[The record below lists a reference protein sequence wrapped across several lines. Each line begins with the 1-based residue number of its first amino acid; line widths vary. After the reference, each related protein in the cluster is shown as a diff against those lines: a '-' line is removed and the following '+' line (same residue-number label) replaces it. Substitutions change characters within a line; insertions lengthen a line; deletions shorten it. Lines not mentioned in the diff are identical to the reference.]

1 MITKLCFVTTIIIK
15 LKFNEEKRNKK
26 MNKLFKNS
34 IIAVIAV
41 LTVTCYCISVLATS
55 LDVNADNQIDIND
68 VTYLQNEISNL
79 SDDTELDLN
88 CDGIVNVN
96 DVSFLQ
102 IEISRNSL
110 ENNTQ
115 IRVAITEYNKNVG
128 DTFTVSVDTN
138 NNVNEITYSSSDSSV
153 AKIVATDKHSVK
165 IKANK
170 VGNATVTVKQCR
182 ETVTAKIKVD
192 KARCVDLSEWN
203 GDIDFNKVKK
213 SGVTCVILRAGYGKD
228 DNQEDEKFNEYYAK
242 AKTAGLNV
250 GAYWYSYATTID
262 AAKAEVRNCMKSIRG
277 KEFDL
282 PVFLDV
288 EEYRQA
294 VLPRRTLTD
303 IISTFCDGIKSNGF
317 ESGLY
322 SAKSM
327 LVDSAYPDELAG
339 KYIIWMA
346 APNNS
351 YKGLPSFVD
360 IHQYSWTGKVDGISE
375 KVDMN
380 YIYNLNC

>member
-1 MITKLCFVTTIIIK
+1 
-15 LKFNEEKRNKK
+15 
-26 MNKLFKNS
+26 MNKLFKKLLITATAILS
-34 IIAVIAV
+34 VI
-41 LTVTCYCISVLATS
+41 CYSTTAAFAAGF
-55 LDVNADNQIDIND
+55 DVNNDDSVNVND
-68 VTYLQNEISNL
+68 VTFLQNEISNFN
-79 SDDTELDLN
+79 DKTDYDLN
-88 CDGIVNVN
+88 NDGRIDVN

-102 IEISRNSL
+102 IEISNQSV

-115 IRVAITEYNKNVG
+115 ISISTKEYCKNVG
-128 DTFTVSVDTN
+128 DTFTISVDTN
-138 NNVNEITYSSSDSSV
+138 NDVNEITFTSSDSSV
-153 AKIVATDKHSVK
+153 AKIISTEKSLAKVK
-165 IKANK
+165 VNK
-170 VGNATVTVKQCR
+170 VGNATVTIKQCN
-182 ETVTAKIKVD
+182 KIITTKVKVE
-192 KARCVDLSEWN
+192 KARCIDLSEWN

-228 DNQEDEKFNEYYAK
+228 DNQEDNKFNEYYRQAK
-242 AKTAGLNV
+242 NAGLNV

-262 AAKAEVRNCMKSIRG
+262 AAKAEVRNCMKTIQG

-303 IISTFCDGIKSNGF
+303 IISTFCDGVKGYGF
-317 ESGLY
+317 DVGMY

-327 LVDSAYPDELAG
+327 LVDSAYPDELAS
-339 KYIIWMA
+339 KYLIWMA

-351 YKGLPSFVD
+351 YNELPPFVD
-360 IHQYSWTGKVDGISE
+360 IHQYSWKGKVDGISE

>member
-1 MITKLCFVTTIIIK
+1 MKIKNKIIGVIT
-15 LKFNEEKRNKK
+15 
-26 MNKLFKNS
+26 S
-34 IIAVIAV
+34 IV
-41 LTVTCYCISVLATS
+41 LINCGMSVLATGF
-55 LDVNADNQIDIND
+55 DINADNKIDVND
-68 VTYLQNEISNL
+68 VTYLQNAL
-79 SDDTELDLN
+79 SDFTEDTKLDLN
-88 CDGIVNVN
+88 SDGRIDVN

-102 IEISRNSL
+102 IEISNQSV

-115 IRVAITEYNKNVG
+115 ISISTKEYCKNVG
-128 DTFTVSVDTN
+128 DTFTISVDTN
-138 NNVNEITYSSSDSSV
+138 NDVNEITFTSSDSSV
-153 AKIVATDKHSVK
+153 AKIISTEKSLAKVK
-165 IKANK
+165 VNK

-182 ETVTAKIKVD
+182 ETVTAKIKVE

-262 AAKAEVRNCMKSIRG
+262 AAKAEVRNCMKTIRG

-327 LVDSAYPDELAG
+327 LVDSAYPDELAS
-339 KYIIWMA
+339 KYLIWMA

-351 YKGLPSFVD
+351 YNELPSFVD
-360 IHQYSWTGKVDGISE
+360 IHQYSWTGRFDGISE

-380 YIYNLNC
+380 YIYNLNY

>member
-1 MITKLCFVTTIIIK
+1 MKIKNIIIGVIT
-15 LKFNEEKRNKK
+15 
-26 MNKLFKNS
+26 S
-34 IIAVIAV
+34 IV
-41 LTVTCYCISVLATS
+41 LINCGMSVLAKGF
-55 LDVNADNQIDIND
+55 DINADNKIDVND
-68 VTYLQNEISNL
+68 VTYLQNAL
-79 SDDTELDLN
+79 SDFAEDTKLDLN
-88 CDGIVNVN
+88 NDGRIDVN

-102 IEISRNSL
+102 IEISNQSV

-115 IRVAITEYNKNVG
+115 ISISTKEYCKNVG
-128 DTFTVSVDTN
+128 DTFTISVDTN
-138 NNVNEITYSSSDSSV
+138 NDVNEITYSSSDSSV

-182 ETVTAKIKVD
+182 ETVTAKIKVE
-192 KARCVDLSEWN
+192 KARCIDLSEWN

-262 AAKAEVRNCMKSIRG
+262 AAKAEVRNCMKTIQG

-282 PVFLDV
+282 QVFLDV

-303 IISTFCDGIKSNGF
+303 IISTFCDGIKGNGF
-317 ESGLY
+317 EPGLY

-327 LVDSAYPDELAG
+327 LVDSAYPDELAS
-339 KYIIWMA
+339 KYLIWMA

-351 YKGLPSFVD
+351 YNELPSFVD
-360 IHQYSWTGKVDGISE
+360 IHQYSWTGSVDGIRGD
-375 KVDMN
+375 VDLN
-380 YIYNLNC
+380 YIYNLN

>member
-1 MITKLCFVTTIIIK
+1 MKIKNIIIGVIT
-15 LKFNEEKRNKK
+15 
-26 MNKLFKNS
+26 S
-34 IIAVIAV
+34 IV
-41 LTVTCYCISVLATS
+41 LINCGMSVLAKGFDINS
-55 LDVNADNQIDIND
+55 DNKIDVND
-68 VTYLQNEISNL
+68 VTYLQNAL
-79 SDDTELDLN
+79 SDFAEDTKLDLN
-88 CDGIVNVN
+88 NDGRIDVN

-102 IEISRNSL
+102 IEISNQSV

-115 IRVAITEYNKNVG
+115 ISISTKEYCKNVG
-128 DTFTVSVDTN
+128 DTFTISVDTN
-138 NNVNEITYSSSDSSV
+138 NDVNEITYSSSDSSV

-170 VGNATVTVKQCR
+170 VGNSTVTVKQCR
-182 ETVTAKIKVD
+182 ETVTAKIKVE

-228 DNQEDEKFNEYYAK
+228 DNQEDNKFNEYYRQAK
-242 AKTAGLNV
+242 NAGLNV

-262 AAKAEVRNCMKSIRG
+262 AAKAEVRNCMKTIRG

-303 IISTFCDGIKSNGF
+303 IISTFCDGIKGYGF
-317 ESGLY
+317 DVGMY

-327 LVDSAYPDELAG
+327 LVDSAYPDELAS
-339 KYIIWMA
+339 KYLIWMA

-351 YKGLPSFVD
+351 YNELPAFVD
-360 IHQYSWTGKVDGISE
+360 IHQYSWNGKVDGIRGD
-375 KVDMN
+375 VDLN
-380 YIYNLNC
+380 YIYNLN

>member
-1 MITKLCFVTTIIIK
+1 MKIKNIIIGVIT
-15 LKFNEEKRNKK
+15 
-26 MNKLFKNS
+26 S
-34 IIAVIAV
+34 IV
-41 LTVTCYCISVLATS
+41 LINCGMSVFATGF
-55 LDVNADNQIDIND
+55 DFNADNKVDVND
-68 VTYLQNEISNL
+68 VTYLQNALSNFAE
-79 SDDTELDLN
+79 DTKLDLN
-88 CDGIVNVN
+88 NDGRIDVN

-102 IEISRNSL
+102 IEISNQSV

-115 IRVAITEYNKNVG
+115 ISISTKEYCKNVG
-128 DTFTVSVDTN
+128 DTFTISVDTN
-138 NNVNEITYSSSDSSV
+138 NDVNEITYSSSDSSV

-182 ETVTAKIKVD
+182 ETVTAKIKVE

-228 DNQEDEKFNEYYAK
+228 DNQEDNKFNEYYRQAK
-242 AKTAGLNV
+242 NAGLNV

-262 AAKAEVRNCMKSIRG
+262 AAKAEVRNCMKTIRG

-303 IISTFCDGIKSNGF
+303 IISTFCDGIKGYGF
-317 ESGLY
+317 DVGMY

-327 LVDSAYPDELAG
+327 LVDSAYPDELAS
-339 KYIIWMA
+339 KYLIWMA

-351 YKGLPSFVD
+351 YNELPAFVD
-360 IHQYSWTGKVDGISE
+360 IHQYSWNGKVDGIRGD
-375 KVDMN
+375 VDLN
-380 YIYNLNC
+380 YIYNLN

>member
-1 MITKLCFVTTIIIK
+1 MKIKNIIIGVIT
-15 LKFNEEKRNKK
+15 
-26 MNKLFKNS
+26 S
-34 IIAVIAV
+34 IV
-41 LTVTCYCISVLATS
+41 LINCGMSVLAKGF
-55 LDVNADNQIDIND
+55 DINADNKIDVND

-182 ETVTAKIKVD
+182 ETVTAKIKVE

-203 GDIDFNKVKK
+203 GSIDFNKVKK

-228 DNQEDEKFNEYYAK
+228 PNQEDNEFQKYYKQAK
-242 AKTAGLNV
+242 AAGLNV
-250 GAYWYSYATTID
+250 GAYWYSYATSVD
-262 AAKAEVRNCMKSIRG
+262 AAKAEVKNCMNTIGG
-277 KEFDL
+277 KQFDL

-294 VLPRRTLTD
+294 VLPKRTLTD
-303 IISTFCDGIKSNGF
+303 IIKTFCNGMKDNGF
-317 ESGLY
+317 DSGLY

-327 LVDSAYPDELAG
+327 LMDSAYPDEISSNYL
-339 KYIIWMA
+339 IWLA
-346 APNNS
+346 APNES
-351 YKGLPSFVD
+351 YNKLPSFVD
-360 IHQYSWTGKVDGISE
+360 IHQYDWYGRVDGIND
-375 KVDMN
+375 KTDLN
-380 YIYNLNC
+380 YIYNLNY

>member
-1 MITKLCFVTTIIIK
+1 
-15 LKFNEEKRNKK
+15 
-26 MNKLFKNS
+26 MNKLFKKLL
-34 IIAVIAV
+34 ITATAILLVI
-41 LTVTCYCISVLATS
+41 CYCTTVAFAAGF
-55 LDVNADNQIDIND
+55 DVNNDDSVNVND
-68 VTYLQNEISNL
+68 VTFLQGEISEFTDNM
-79 SDDTELDLN
+79 DYDLN
-88 CDGIVNVN
+88 GDGRIDVN

-102 IEISRNSL
+102 IEISNQSV

-115 IRVAITEYNKNVG
+115 ISISTKEYCKNVG
-128 DTFTVSVDTN
+128 DTFTISVDTN
-138 NNVNEITYSSSDSSV
+138 NDVNEITFTSSDSSV
-153 AKIVATDKHSVK
+153 AKIISTEKRLAKVK
-165 IKANK
+165 VNK
-170 VGNATVTVKQCR
+170 VGNATVTIKQCNKIITTKVKV
-182 ETVTAKIKVD
+182 EKAKCID
-192 KARCVDLSEWN
+192 ISEWN
-203 GDIDFNKVKK
+203 GDINFNKVRNT
-213 SGVTCVILRAGYGKD
+213 GVTCVIIRAGYGKD
-228 DNQEDEKFNEYYAK
+228 PNQEDNKFQEYYRQAK
-242 AKTAGLNV
+242 SAGLNV
-250 GAYWYSYATTID
+250 GAYWYSYATSVD
-262 AAKAEVRNCMKSIRG
+262 AAKAEVKNCMKTIQG

-327 LVDSAYPDELAG
+327 LVDSAYPDELAS
-339 KYIIWMA
+339 KYLIWMA

-351 YKGLPSFVD
+351 YNELPAFVD
-360 IHQYSWTGKVDGISE
+360 IHQYSWTGRVDGISE